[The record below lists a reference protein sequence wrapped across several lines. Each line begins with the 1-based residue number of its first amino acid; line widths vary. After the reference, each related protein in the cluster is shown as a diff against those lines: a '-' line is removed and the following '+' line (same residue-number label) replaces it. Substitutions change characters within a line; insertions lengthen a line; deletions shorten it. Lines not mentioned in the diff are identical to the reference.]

1 VWAAAGTATAVFPV
15 PPATLRILS
24 NAMVAP
30 ITEERR
36 AADLE
41 AEAQARNERDA
52 GVGGFVDDGAATS
65 NAGV

>member
-1 VWAAAGTATAVFPV
+1 
-15 PPATLRILS
+15 
-24 NAMVAP
+24 MVAP

-41 AEAQARNERDA
+41 AEAQSRHDRDGGVG

-65 NAGV
+65 NAGA